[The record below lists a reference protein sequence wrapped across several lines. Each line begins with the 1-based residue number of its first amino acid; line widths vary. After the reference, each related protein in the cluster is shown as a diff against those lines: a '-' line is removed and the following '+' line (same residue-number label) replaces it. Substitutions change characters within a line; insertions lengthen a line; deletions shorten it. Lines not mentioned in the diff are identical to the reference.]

1 MGAVCVTSIEI
12 ALICSIIAL
21 ATMIQVYA
29 TFKISQI
36 ATSAV
41 VSSVQ
46 QLDGAIAEAIS
57 SVVEQGIGNFEAPN
71 PIVSILADYMK
82 SNLNPNVA
90 EVQVLQRDGTGKFT
104 GNQE

>member
-1 MGAVCVTSIEI
+1 MGPVCVTSIEI
-12 ALICSIIAL
+12 ALICLIIAL
-21 ATMIQVYA
+21 ATMIQIYA

-41 VSSVQ
+41 VNSVN

-57 SVVEQGIGNFEAPN
+57 SVVEQGIGNFDPPN

-82 SNLNPNVA
+82 SNLNPAVTD
-90 EVQVLQRDGTGKFT
+90 VQVLERDGSGKFT